1 MHDQASLR
9 TEGIAEQLRTPP
21 QVTATAD
28 KVHRGPANGFPDQVQ
43 APPHKPKDE
52 APPGEKYA

>member
-1 MHDQASLR
+1 MHDQAALR

-21 QVTATAD
+21 QAAATAAEG
-28 KVHRGPANGFPDQVQ
+28 HRSPANGFPDQVQ
-43 APPHKPKDE
+43 APPRKPKDE